1 MDTPIDARA
10 AGAARATRRA
20 RRRDGHGLDGG
31 LAGDRGRGTVDR
43 TATDVGRLDLREFI
57 TEAQLRA
64 LTSSEL
70 VEVLARIACD
80 RLRLDAVETGIVG
93 ELRQRVGD
101 GVRPT
106 TAAPLLLAKEAARRL
121 GVSVDYVRTHGE
133 ALGIAVPVGDLTRYD
148 PTAVETVRAARQRR
162 DLPRD

>member
-1 MDTPIDARA
+1 M
-10 AGAARATRRA
+10 RA
-20 RRRDGHGLDGG
+20 RRHDGASVDGG
-31 LAGDRGRGTVDR
+31 LADARDQVTVERPSGAGGDG
-43 TATDVGRLDLREFI
+43 GRLDLREFI
-57 TEAQLRA
+57 AETQLRA
-64 LTSSEL
+64 LTTSEL